1 MNISEK
7 NARVWRKDI
16 EGRNGTFYRYSVG
29 ISKKLEDGSYLTAY
43 MPIRFTKRANM
54 PEKIDNGAKCDF
66 SGFLSVDTY
75 LDKEGH
81 EVRQIIIV
89 AMNATLTDEGDPSE
103 GVDSFEQAED
113 EIPF

>member
-7 NARVWRKDI
+7 GAKIWRKDI
-16 EGRNGTFYRYSVG
+16 ESKNGTFYRYSVG

-75 LDKEGH
+75 LDREGH

-89 AMNATLTDEGDPSE
+89 AMNATLTDGGDPSE
-103 GVDSFEQAED
+103 GADSFEQLED
-113 EIPF
+113 DIPF

>member
-7 NARVWRKDI
+7 GAKVWRKDI
-16 EGRNGTFYRYSVG
+16 ESKNGTFYRYSVG

-43 MPIRFTKRANM
+43 MPIRFAKRANM
-54 PEKIDNGAKCDF
+54 PEKIENGAKCDF

-89 AMNATLTDEGDPSE
+89 AMNATLTDGGDPSE
-103 GVDSFEQAED
+103 GADSFEQLED
-113 EIPF
+113 DIPF

>member
-1 MNISEK
+1 MNVSEK

-16 EGRNGTFYRYSVG
+16 EGKNGTFYRYTVG

-54 PEKIDNGAKCDF
+54 PEKIENGAKVDF
-66 SGFLSVDTY
+66 SGFLSVDPY

-89 AMNATLTDEGDPSE
+89 AMNATLTDGGDPSE
-103 GVDSFEQAED
+103 GVDSFAEAETD
-113 EIPF
+113 IPF